1 MSKILYGLCGV
12 GIGHAIRGRVIIEE
26 LSRNNEVMIIC
37 SSKPYEYLKKYFDN
51 VHKIEGFELVFR
63 NNSIVD
69 YLTLF
74 KNLKKIHKLNFENTY
89 ELLDKFNP
97 DLVISDWE
105 TFSSFYA
112 KKRKIPLISIDNQH
126 FLSSGDL
133 DFHKRYYWD
142 YLKAK
147 IMINIL
153 TKKADYDI
161 ITSFYETKLKKAYK
175 NVFLVPPVLREEI
188 LKAKT
193 KKEDYVL
200 VYQSTNT
207 YEDLIEILKDVDEKF
222 IIYGFDKEN
231 KEKNL
236 EFKKFNEKE
245 FLKDLINCKAV
256 ICNGGFTL
264 ISEAMHLKKPLLTV
278 PIKKHFEQL
287 INCLYVNKKG
297 YGECYFDL
305 NKEKVLKFINN
316 LDKYKKLDKKQ
327 KDNKAVYKLLNDIT
341 KKGEI

>member
-12 GIGHAIRGRVIIEE
+12 GIGHAVRGKVIIEE
-26 LSRNNEVMIIC
+26 LRKNNEVMVIC
-37 SSKPYEYLKKYFDN
+37 SSKPYEYLNKYFDN

-63 NNSIVD
+63 NNSIAD

-74 KNLKKIHKLNFENTY
+74 KNLKKINKLNFESIY

-112 KKRKIPLISIDNQH
+112 KKRNIPLISVDNQH
-126 FLSSGDL
+126 FLVSGNL
-133 DFHKRYYWD
+133 DFPKKYYFD
-142 YLKAK
+142 YLKTK

-153 TKKADYDI
+153 AKKADYDI
-161 ITSFYETKLKKAYK
+161 ITGFYETKLKKNYK

-188 LKAKT
+188 LKART
-193 KKEDYVL
+193 KKEDYIL

-207 YEDLIEILKDVDEKF
+207 YEELIDVLKDVNERF
-222 IIYGFDKEN
+222 IIYGFEKEN
-231 KEKNL
+231 KENNL

-264 ISEAMHLKKPLLTV
+264 ISEAIYLKKPLLTA

-287 INCLYVNKKG
+287 INCLYVKKKG

-305 NKEKVLKFINN
+305 GKEKILKFINN
-316 LDKYKKLDKKQ
+316 LDKYKTLDKKQ
-327 KDNKAVYKLLNDIT
+327 KDNKIIFNILKDII
-341 KKGEI
+341 KKGEA